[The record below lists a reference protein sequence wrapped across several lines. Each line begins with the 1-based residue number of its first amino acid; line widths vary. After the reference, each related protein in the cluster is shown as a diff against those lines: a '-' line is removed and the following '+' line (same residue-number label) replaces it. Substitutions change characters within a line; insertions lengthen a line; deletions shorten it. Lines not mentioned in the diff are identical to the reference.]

1 MFSILNALLGAP
13 KKDEMRYMNHLR
25 DMLHN
30 LPHHLFQNKQDAA
43 ILHDFFCCLPQGSAN
58 YWYEEVIRARGGK
71 AGFVHFVGLP
81 VGDGRVLS
89 REDIMT
95 LVDFRQT
102 GGQLRQDHIDGK
114 LSDKKFKQIRALLAE
129 QFNQCLLKL
138 VQAQFF
144 KVCRPTAEMTSL
156 PDYDPVDRYTKVG
169 LFCRRGVNAKL
180 LRLLSQALKSVPFH
194 LNLPPMETHFL
205 FLFFSILGRLEERAF
220 IKKLVARHLDV
231 DALSA
236 SYVGKYAGLANCDQI
251 TSADINDMRQGSGNA
266 LAKVAKGILFN
277 NYKCYQH
284 RNVQFQEA

>member
-43 ILHDFFCCLPQGSAN
+43 ILHDFFCCLPQCSAN
-58 YWYEEVIRARGGK
+58 YWYEEVIRARGGRF
-71 AGFVHFVGLP
+71 GFAHFIGLP

-95 LVDFRQT
+95 LVDFCQT

-114 LSDKKFKQIRALLAE
+114 LSDKKFKQIRALLDE
-129 QFNQCLLKL
+129 KFNQCLLKL

-156 PDYDPVDRYTKVG
+156 PDYDPVVHYTKVG

-180 LRLLSQALKSVPFH
+180 LSLLSQALKSVPFH
-194 LNLPPMETHFL
+194 LNLPQMETHLL
-205 FLFFSILGRLEERAF
+205 FLFFSILGRLEERAL
-220 IKKLVARHLDV
+220 IKELVARHLDV
-231 DALSA
+231 DALST

-266 LAKVAKGILFN
+266 LAKVAKAILFN

-284 RNVQFQEA
+284 RDVQLQEA